1 MKSFCKLR
9 FLLYILFFNWN
20 LSAQDSSTVLLLGI
34 AQDGSYPH
42 LGCESNCCKPA
53 WKDSKKAGMVVS
65 LALID
70 PKNKKWYLFEAT
82 PDISKQIHLFNQLT
96 GNQYP
101 LMPDG
106 IFITHAHIG
115 HYSGLLQL
123 GREVKN
129 SKEIPVF
136 GLERFCNF
144 IKENG
149 PWSQLVK
156 LNNIVLQA
164 INPDQKIVL
173 SASLSVTAFTVPH
186 RDEFSE
192 TAGFKINSGGKSY
205 LFIPDIDKWNL
216 WNRNIIDEVKN
227 VDLAFLDATFYSMDE
242 LKSRNI
248 QEVPH
253 PTVKETMDLFLNES
267 KACKSK
273 IVFIHMNHTN
283 PLIWSKRYQ
292 KEVLNEGFKIGVQG
306 HRY

>member
-1 MKSFCKLR
+1 MKSFCELW
-9 FLLYILFFNWN
+9 FLLFMFSFNWN

-42 LGCESNCCKPA
+42 MGCEANCCKPA
-53 WKDSKKAGMVVS
+53 WKDSKKARMGVS
-65 LALID
+65 LAVID
-70 PKNKKWYLFEAT
+70 PQNKKWYLFEAT

-96 GNQYP
+96 NNQYP

-115 HYSGLLQL
+115 HYSGLMQL

-216 WNRNIIDEVKN
+216 WNRNIVDEVKN

-292 KEVLNEGFKIGVQG
+292 KEVLNEGFKIGIQG
-306 HRY
+306 ERY

>member
-1 MKSFCKLR
+1 MFS
-9 FLLYILFFNWN
+9 FNWN

-42 LGCESNCCKPA
+42 MGCEANCCKPA
-53 WKDSKKAGMVVS
+53 WKDSKKARMGVS
-65 LALID
+65 LAVID
-70 PKNKKWYLFEAT
+70 PQNKKWYLFEAT

-96 GNQYP
+96 NNQYP

-115 HYSGLLQL
+115 HYSGLMQL

-216 WNRNIIDEVKN
+216 WNRNIVDEVKN

-292 KEVLNEGFKIGVQG
+292 KEVLNEGFKIGIQG
-306 HRY
+306 ERY

>member
-1 MKSFCKLR
+1 MKTFCKLVL
-9 FLLYILFFNWN
+9 FHALLCFNWK
-20 LSAQDSSTVLLLGI
+20 LEAQDSLTVILLGI
-34 AQDGSYPH
+34 VQDGAYPH
-42 LGCESNCCKPA
+42 LGCEADCCKPA
-53 WKDSKKAGMVVS
+53 WKDEKKSRMVVS
-65 LALID
+65 LAVMD
-70 PKNKKWYLFEAT
+70 PQNKKWYLFEAT

-96 GNQYP
+96 NNQYP

-106 IFITHAHIG
+106 IFISHAHIG
-115 HYSGLLQL
+115 HYSGLMQL

-129 SKEIPVF
+129 TKEIPVF

-144 IKENG
+144 IKDNG

-164 INPDQKIVL
+164 INPDQKIIL
-173 SASLSVTAFTVPH
+173 SASLAVTAFTVPH

-192 TAGFKINSGGKSY
+192 TAGFKITSGGKTY

-216 WNRNIIDEVKN
+216 WNHNIVDEVHK
-227 VDLAFLDATFYSMDE
+227 VDLAFLDATFYSLDE

-253 PTVKETMDLFLNES
+253 PTVLETMHLFDAET
-267 KACKSK
+267 KANKSK

-283 PLIWSKRYQ
+283 PLIWSKRQQ
-292 KEVLNEGFKIGVQG
+292 KELNKTGFRIGIQG
-306 HRY
+306 KRY

>member
-1 MKSFCKLR
+1 MKTFCKLVL
-9 FLLYILFFNWN
+9 FHALLCFNWK
-20 LSAQDSSTVLLLGI
+20 LEAQDSSTVILLGI
-34 AQDGSYPH
+34 AQDGAYPH
-42 LGCESNCCKPA
+42 LGCEAECCKPA
-53 WKDSKKAGMVVS
+53 WKDEKKSRMVVS
-65 LALID
+65 LAVMD
-70 PKNKKWYLFEAT
+70 PQNKKWYLFEAT
-82 PDISKQIHLFNQLT
+82 PDISKQIHLINQLT
-96 GNQYP
+96 NNQYP

-106 IFITHAHIG
+106 IFISHAHIG
-115 HYSGLLQL
+115 HYSGLMQL

-129 SKEIPVF
+129 TKEIPVF

-144 IKENG
+144 IKDNG

-164 INPDQKIVL
+164 INPDQKIIL
-173 SASLSVTAFTVPH
+173 SASLAVTAYTVPH

-192 TAGFKINSGGKSY
+192 TAGFRIASGGKTY

-216 WNRNIIDEVKN
+216 WNRNIVDEVHK

-253 PTVKETMDLFLNES
+253 PTVKETMQLFDAET
-267 KACKSK
+267 KANKSK

-283 PLIWSKRYQ
+283 PLIWSKRQQ
-292 KEVLNEGFKIGVQG
+292 KELNKTGFRIGIQG
-306 HRY
+306 KRY